1 MTNYLSFNGETEI
14 DSKTSRLLK
23 GYFSTFLVLTYK
35 KHEWSY
41 VTIMYGWALFC
52 GRQQVRYAGM

>member
-14 DSKTSRLLK
+14 YSKTSRLLK

-35 KHEWSY
+35 KHEGSY
-41 VTIMYGWALFC
+41 VTIMYG
-52 GRQQVRYAGM
+52 